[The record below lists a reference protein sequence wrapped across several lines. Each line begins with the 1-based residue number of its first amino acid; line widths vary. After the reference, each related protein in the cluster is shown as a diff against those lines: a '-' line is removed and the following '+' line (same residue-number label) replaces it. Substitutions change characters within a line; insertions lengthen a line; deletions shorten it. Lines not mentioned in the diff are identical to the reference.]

1 MQYAGTI
8 SPPVLNFTSVKLPRI
23 FNSRVPVLLS
33 EGRAND
39 VAFYDHVRKRQ
50 HNLSVLSVCARRLS
64 RHRKSVTYI
73 TAASSGGE
81 GSVSELDD
89 NVRKLVQAL
98 LWTAEGIYI
107 GDPVWAISSETIN
120 ELIGLS
126 LNFFFILPLTNIGN
140 IILQVRCK
148 ILFPLLISNLSVD
161 TYISCHYIIILR
173 IAGFHL
179 IEAPV
184 LHPMSEGLFNFV
196 IGWTVMFSPL
206 LYTDKRRDRFKGSL
220 DVLWGFQM
228 FLTNTFLIPYMALR
242 LNKADTENTPKS
254 TSQLGSVMTK
264 GAAAVGLI
272 SGLVCFF
279 SILWALY
286 GCADGDFGDLRA
298 RWEFVLGYLAS
309 ERLAYAFIWDIC
321 LYVVFQPWLIGD
333 NLQNLEKDKIDL
345 VKFLRFIP
353 VVGMIA
359 YCLFLKVDKEK

>member
-8 SPPVLNFTSVKLPRI
+8 SLPVLKCTPVKLPII
-23 FNSRVPVLLS
+23 FKSRVPVLLS
-33 EGRAND
+33 EGRANG
-39 VAFYDHVRKRQ
+39 VAFQDHGCKRQ
-50 HNLSVLSVCARRLS
+50 HNPSVLSVSARRLR

-73 TAASSGGE
+73 TAASSGSE

-107 GDPVWAISSETIN
+107 VWLFLLPYAPGDPVWAISSETIN
-120 ELIGLS
+120 ALIGLS
-126 LNFFFILPLTNIGN
+126 LNFFFILPLTN
-140 IILQVRCK
+140 
-148 ILFPLLISNLSVD
+148 
-161 TYISCHYIIILR
+161 

-196 IGWTVMFSPL
+196 IGWTVMFAPL

-242 LNKADTENTPKS
+242 LNKADTENTPKN

-272 SGLVCFF
+272 SGLVCLV

-286 GCADGDFGDLRA
+286 GRADGDFGDLRA
-298 RWEFVLGYLAS
+298 RWDFLLGYLGS
-309 ERLAYAFIWDIC
+309 ERLAYAFVWDIC

-345 VKFLRFIP
+345 VKFLRFVP